1 MHLILACSPFVK
13 ECLMEFY
20 ASYDDTLL
28 RWNGADLLS
37 RVAQNISSNTIELNL
52 QPYFVFFPISLN
64 NISR

>member
-1 MHLILACSPFVK
+1 
-13 ECLMEFY
+13 MEFY

-37 RVAQNISSNTIELNL
+37 RVAQNVSSNKDLIERKIELNL